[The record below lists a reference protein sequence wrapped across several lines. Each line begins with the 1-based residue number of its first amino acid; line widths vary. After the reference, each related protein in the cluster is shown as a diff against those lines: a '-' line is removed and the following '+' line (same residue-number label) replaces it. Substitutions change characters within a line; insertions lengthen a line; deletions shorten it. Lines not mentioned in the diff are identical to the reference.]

1 MVARFCSGVREYG
14 GGWEDYLRQSAGSQV
29 RGSAGPVVREP
40 GGTGVAVPGPDAR
53 LREKRKLS
61 YNEQREFD
69 ALPARI
75 ETLEVEQRDLTAEM
89 EAPGFYKSGGE
100 RISVVMARLAGV
112 GEELETLLAR
122 WLELDE
128 RA

>member
-1 MVARFCSGVREYG
+1 VG
-14 GGWEDYLRQSAGSQV
+14 AG
-29 RGSAGPVVREP
+29 AAAP
-40 GGTGVAVPGPDAR
+40 GADTRPRDR
-53 LREKRKLS
+53 RKLS
-61 YNEQREFD
+61 YNEQRELD

-75 ETLEVEQRDLTAEM
+75 EALEAEQRDLTAEM

-100 RISVVMARLAGV
+100 RISVVMARLARA

>member
-1 MVARFCSGVREYG
+1 V
-14 GGWEDYLRQSAGSQV
+14 GGWEDYVRQSAGPQL
-29 RGSAGPVVREP
+29 RGSAGLVRESV
-40 GGTGVAVPGPDAR
+40 GAGAAAPDADTR
-53 LREKRKLS
+53 PREKRKLS
-61 YNEQREFD
+61 YNEQREFE

-100 RISVVMARLAGV
+100 RIGVVMARLARV